1 MGENDRV
8 VLVDGERITML
19 DFAEMAIDNMQ
30 VREASGLK
38 PDDFMI
44 FLNNCMEAKK
54 VTNKLLDEFFHI
66 KTEEDMAQIAVALY
80 NNEEIIKPQE
90 QGMRGGEYFR
100 DFLNECLFHQEVTD
114 EILDKYKLRQ
124 NMKPVIK
131 KEGL

>member
-1 MGENDRV
+1 VKIDFKQGTMGENDRV

-30 VREASGLK
+30 VREASGLN

-54 VTNKLLDEFFHI
+54 VTNKLLDIFFHT

-80 NNEEIIKPQE
+80 NNEEIIKPQK

-100 DFLNECLFHQEVTD
+100 DFLNECLFRQEVTD
-114 EILDKYKLRQ
+114 EILDEYKL
-124 NMKPVIK
+124 
-131 KEGL
+131 